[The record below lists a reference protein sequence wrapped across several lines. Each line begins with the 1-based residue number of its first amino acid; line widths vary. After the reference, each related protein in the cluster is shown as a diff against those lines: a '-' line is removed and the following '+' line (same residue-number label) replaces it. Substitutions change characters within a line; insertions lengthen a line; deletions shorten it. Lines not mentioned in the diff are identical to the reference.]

1 MDESKKN
8 ECRELSDFAVVY
20 GMPAKI
26 SYEQYV
32 GMWLNKNRAFL
43 QRSYMITLGMS
54 EFYNDNDMD
63 PDWIEAISENK
74 YDEAELGFAI
84 NAGRW
89 SARQKRDI
97 L

>member
-1 MDESKKN
+1 M
-8 ECRELSDFAVVY
+8 VY
-20 GMPAKI
+20 GIPSLK

-43 QRSYMITLGMS
+43 QRSYMVTLGTS
-54 EFYNDNDMD
+54 EFYNENDMD
-63 PDWIEAISENK
+63 ADWIEAISENEF
-74 YDEAELGFAI
+74 DEAELGFAI
-84 NAGRW
+84 NADRW